1 MKIGASLIQFF
12 DPERARPN
20 SLKYSDAALG
30 GTQIA
35 VPAHSVLLD
44 APRAAVTND
53 ADAELLTLRRK
64 ADILAMLYELT
75 RTFNS
80 VFDLK
85 TLFDKA
91 TDTIFRVTPADRVVA
106 LLGDGPVGA
115 NECAK
120 LKPVGTR
127 TRLKQEDD
135 SSGAITIS
143 RTILNKVLGERVA
156 LLSQDA
162 AADSQLAHAKSIVS
176 QGVRSTICAPL
187 VTESGVLG
195 VIYAGRLDPAAVFT
209 RDDLEFISAIAS
221 QTAVPVF
228 EVGWYQ

>member
-1 MKIGASLIQFF
+1 MPRVPKTLCQGMPYSTARVRQGEFQPRDETAQRRMTGRGA
-12 DPERARPN
+12 E
-20 SLKYSDAALG
+20 
-30 GTQIA
+30 
-35 VPAHSVLLD
+35 
-44 APRAAVTND
+44 
-53 ADAELLTLRRK
+53 AELQTLRRK

-85 TLFDKA
+85 TIFDKA
-91 TDTIFRVTPADRVVA
+91 TDVTFRVTPADRVVA

-127 TRLKQEDD
+127 TRLKGMDD
-135 SSGAITIS
+135 SAASFAIS
-143 RTILNKVLGERVA
+143 RTILHKVIGERVA

-162 AADSQLAHAKSIVS
+162 AADAQLAHAKSIVS

-187 VTESGVLG
+187 LTESGVHG
-195 VIYAGRLDPAAVFT
+195 VIYADGST
-209 RDDLEFISAIAS
+209 RPPSSRA
-221 QTAVPVF
+221 TT
-228 EVGWYQ
+228 